1 MTNKDIVRQ
10 LKLTASL
17 LELHGANPF
26 KTKAYGSAVFVIER
40 MQEPLG
46 DKDVAEMVGLGITKG
61 MATKIAEIRDTN
73 AFAELEELLEQT
85 PKGLLDMLQI
95 KGIGAKKIRTIW
107 QELEIETVEGLMEA
121 SQAGQIAKLNGFG
134 EKTQQTIIDQIEY
147 IESNQ
152 GKLLY
157 SKAELFAEKLEAHLK
172 AELKDCEVSLSGQFR
187 MNHAIIEKL
196 QLVVGADDFTQVRNV
211 LNEISDLK
219 THEKLS
225 GPLVWRGEV
234 AENTLPVEVI
244 FSSKNNFGNELI
256 SQSASPK
263 HLNTTIREK
272 KISQLLRTESFATEQ
287 AIYDRLELPFIQ
299 PELREGSFEL
309 DLARENKLPQLLTYE
324 DLKGTVHNH
333 STYSDGK
340 HTLAEMAVKAKELGL
355 EYLGIS
361 DHSKTASYANG
372 LSEER
377 IKDQH
382 AEIDELNKKLAPFK
396 ILKGIESD
404 ILGDGSLDYSDEVLA
419 SFDFIVSS
427 IHANLKMD
435 ETKATER
442 LLGAIRNPYTS
453 ILGHPTGR
461 LLLKR
466 EGYPIDHKTVIDA
479 CAEHN
484 VCIEINANPLRL
496 DLDWKWVHYALSK
509 KVMIAINPD
518 AHDKEK
524 YTDMKYGVLVGRKA
538 GLTKEMTL
546 NAMSLAEIESWLGK
560 RNEKLRMK
568 N

>member
-1 MTNKDIVRQ
+1 
-10 LKLTASL
+10 
-17 LELHGANPF
+17 
-26 KTKAYGSAVFVIER
+26 
-40 MQEPLG
+40 
-46 DKDVAEMVGLGITKG
+46 
-61 MATKIAEIRDTN
+61 
-73 AFAELEELLEQT
+73 
-85 PKGLLDMLQI
+85 
-95 KGIGAKKIRTIW
+95 
-107 QELEIETVEGLMEA
+107 
-121 SQAGQIAKLNGFG
+121 
-134 EKTQQTIIDQIEY
+134 
-147 IESNQ
+147 
-152 GKLLY
+152 
-157 SKAELFAEKLEAHLK
+157 
-172 AELKDCEVSLSGQFR
+172 
-187 MNHAIIEKL
+187 
-196 QLVVGADDFTQVRNV
+196 
-211 LNEISDLK
+211 
-219 THEKLS
+219 
-225 GPLVWRGEV
+225 V
-234 AENTLPVEVI
+234 AENTLPVEVV
-244 FSSKNNFGNELI
+244 FSSKSNFGNELI

-287 AIYDRLELPFIQ
+287 AIYDRLELPFIE

-324 DLKGTVHNH
+324 ELKGTVHNH

-340 HTLAEMAVKAKELGL
+340 HTLEEMALKAKELGL

-377 IKDQH
+377 IKEQH

-546 NAMSLAEIESWLGK
+546 NAMSLAEIEGWLASRK
-560 RNEKLRMK
+560 RK
-568 N
+568 